1 MPEDLTADFIERFH
15 REGGSVPEA
24 NPDLMRKM
32 WTRTREAAL
41 RGETTKTSGLGA
53 LGIDASELGDA
64 PRDAIAVLVVR
75 LQLLRSLFDRNVL
88 RDYLHGDEFADEVF
102 EAAATFPCD
111 KEEIGEA
118 LV

>member
-41 RGETTKTSGLGA
+41 RGDTTKTSGLGA

-64 PRDAIAVLVVR
+64 PRDAMTVLVVR

-88 RDYLHGDEFADEVF
+88 RGDEFADEVF
-102 EAAATFPCD
+102 EAAATLSLRQGRDRRGPWFN
-111 KEEIGEA
+111 G
-118 LV
+118 